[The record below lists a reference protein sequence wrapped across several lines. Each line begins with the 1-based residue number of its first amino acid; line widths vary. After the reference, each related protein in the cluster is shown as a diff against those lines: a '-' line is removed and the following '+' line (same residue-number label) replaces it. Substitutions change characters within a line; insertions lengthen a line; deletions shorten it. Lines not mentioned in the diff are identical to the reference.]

1 MSNGDITVKPITAED
16 KDAWLPLFRGY
27 AVFYKA
33 DINSGIED
41 EVWRWLTDPAH
52 VLEGYLAWNAEG
64 SAVGL
69 IHIRECP
76 RPLSGK
82 MMGFLDDMF
91 VDPRQ
96 RGAGVADALFEFM
109 RQTAED
115 RGWPV
120 FRWLTQH
127 YNYRGRA
134 FYDKYTGSSSD
145 FIMYQWKF

>member
-1 MSNGDITVKPITAED
+1 M
-16 KDAWLPLFRGY
+16 
-27 AVFYKA
+27 
-33 DINSGIED
+33 
-41 EVWRWLTDPAH
+41 
-52 VLEGYLAWNAEG
+52 LEGYLAWNAEG

-134 FYDKYTGSSSD
+134 FYDKYTGSSRD